1 MEKNFKVKLLNFWNS
16 LKEYLVF
23 GLLIFGF
30 IFPSYVGYQLLGYI
44 GGWTFLFFPAYMAI
58 GLFLHGTI
66 TEFVKKRR
74 YKENYQANMLIG
86 RGDALLGAITYGI
99 PPIIGLIY
107 NTYQY
112 FKYFF

>member
-1 MEKNFKVKLLNFWNS
+1 MEKNFKVKLLNFWDS

-30 IFPSYVGYQLLGYI
+30 IFPSYAGYQLLGYI

-58 GLFLHGTI
+58 GFFLHVTI

-74 YKENYQANMLIG
+74 YKKDYQANMLFG
-86 RGDALLGAITYGI
+86 RGDAGLGAITYSI
-99 PPIIGLIY
+99 PAIIGLIY

>member
-1 MEKNFKVKLLNFWNS
+1 MNKRTKLDDFFDW
-16 LKEYLVF
+16 LKTII
-23 GLLIFGF
+23 GSSLLIAGF
-30 IFPSYVGYQLLGYI
+30 IFPSYAGYQLLGYI

-58 GLFLHGTI
+58 GLFLHVTI

-74 YKENYQANMLIG
+74 HKENYQANMLFG
-86 RGDALLGAITYGI
+86 RGDAGLGAITYVI

-107 NTYQY
+107 TTYQY